1 MSLPSVDPRIA
12 TARLTVDLDAL
23 AWNYRLLAER
33 SGRARAAAVV
43 KADAYGTGLEQSS
56 AALAGAGCETFFV
69 AVPDEAVRLKRVLPG
84 AQVFVLSGIFDE
96 ESAAVVAEAGAV
108 PILNSLDQI
117 DLWAGYWKA
126 RGSRR
131 PCAIHVDT
139 GMNRLGLSEAEALG
153 FADRNTREHLVTPIL
168 LMSHLACAD
177 QRGHPLNRQQL
188 ESFQRVRSAFGDI
201 ESSLANSAGVFLGSD
216 YHFDLTRPGIALY
229 GGEAASGME
238 NPMRAV
244 VRAEARILQVRRVR
258 AGEPVSYGASQALE
272 RDSLVAVCGAGYADG
287 YHRAGSGAGVPLR
300 ESVPGGFHGALA
312 GHRVP
317 VIGRVTMDLT
327 LFDITDVPD
336 AGIAG
341 AEWIE
346 LFGGTIPLDDA
357 ARAAGTIG
365 YELLTSLGARYHRRH
380 VGG

>member
-1 MSLPSVDPRIA
+1 
-12 TARLTVDLDAL
+12 
-23 AWNYRLLAER
+23 
-33 SGRARAAAVV
+33 
-43 KADAYGTGLEQSS
+43 
-56 AALAGAGCETFFV
+56 
-69 AVPDEAVRLKRVLPG
+69 
-84 AQVFVLSGIFDE
+84 
-96 ESAAVVAEAGAV
+96 VAEAGAV

-139 GMNRLGLSEAEALG
+139 GMNRLGLSEAEALA

-177 QRGHPLNRQQL
+177 QRDHPLNRQQL

-216 YHFDLTRPGIALY
+216 YHFDLTRPGVALY

-258 AGEPVSYGASQALE
+258 AGEPVSYGAAQALE

-300 ESVPGGFHGALA
+300 ESVPGGFYGALA

-336 AGIAG
+336 AEIAENG
-341 AEWIE
+341 WIE
-346 LFGGTIPLDDA
+346 LFGGTIPLDEA

>member
-1 MSLPSVDPRIA
+1 MA

-23 AWNYRLLAER
+23 AWNYRLLAEW
-33 SGRARAAAVV
+33 SGQANAAAVV
-43 KADAYGTGLEQSS
+43 KADAYGTGLEQ
-56 AALAGAGCETFFV
+56 AGTALAGAGCETFFV
-69 AVPDEAVRLKRVLPG
+69 AVPEEAVRLKRVLPG

-139 GMNRLGLSEAEALG
+139 GMNRLGLSEAEALA
-153 FADRNTREHLVTPIL
+153 FADRNARDHLVTPIL

-177 QRGHPLNRQQL
+177 QRDHPLNRQQL
-188 ESFQRVRSAFGDI
+188 DTFQRVRSAFGDI

-216 YHFDLTRPGIALY
+216 YHFELTRPGIALY
-229 GGEAASGME
+229 GGEAASGMA

-258 AGEPVSYGASQALE
+258 AGEPVSYGAAQALE

-300 ESVPGGFHGALA
+300 GSVAGGFHGALA

-317 VIGRVTMDLT
+317 VVGRVTMDLT